1 MNKLS
6 LIGFIAGSV
15 VVGAVGFAAPAIASE
30 PVKPTSMVAVPAG
43 VDHLNW
49 LDQVHHGAN
58 APRVDSSVQQSR

>member
-1 MNKLS
+1 MKKLS

-15 VVGAVGFAAPAIASE
+15 VVGGLGFAAPAFASE
-30 PVKPTSMVAVPAG
+30 SVKPTSMVAVPAG

-49 LDQVHHGAN
+49 LDQVHRGAT